1 MQKWRIRFSEIY
13 RNYYKNPNSIID
25 EELKE
30 FKKIVSFVDI
40 QELYKWVSPVLQEI
54 DIELKKEMNKKQ
66 KMTFLGGIFNTKI
79 KEEELLTQEEIQTI
93 EKIFNEAVT
102 QITEKNILNKNEIKL
117 EVHFDLNAGFF
128 NFTKSLERSAS
139 STFTKETNL
148 EGSEAFCFRYKN
160 LKFTMKKGEN
170 FMNIETMLKEFSTEM
185 VTIINKNETVLPITF
200 TNDFSESTRNSQI
213 EISTRNSQIELS
225 ESKRNSQIQHENA
238 DYIWKLN
245 FRQNSPLDE
254 INSIFQFHIKTTNLL
269 YHQTFLDRVMSFFTV
284 EINEDLVNSAWD
296 KWNIIKEKTSN
307 SIKYAFTKKNILEIN
322 IEPRKL
328 IIPINKYD
336 FKNSKI
342 LSVEVGQIK
351 VFNSDITD
359 NYEDQFN
366 LEFSVDSISVRKE
379 LN

>member
-1 MQKWRIRFSEIY
+1 
-13 RNYYKNPNSIID
+13 
-25 EELKE
+25 
-30 FKKIVSFVDI
+30 
-40 QELYKWVSPVLQEI
+40 
-54 DIELKKEMNKKQ
+54 
-66 KMTFLGGIFNTKI
+66 
-79 KEEELLTQEEIQTI
+79 
-93 EKIFNEAVT
+93 
-102 QITEKNILNKNEIKL
+102 
-117 EVHFDLNAGFF
+117 
-128 NFTKSLERSAS
+128 
-139 STFTKETNL
+139 
-148 EGSEAFCFRYKN
+148 
-160 LKFTMKKGEN
+160 
-170 FMNIETMLKEFSTEM
+170 
-185 VTIINKNETVLPITF
+185 
-200 TNDFSESTRNSQI
+200 
-213 EISTRNSQIELS
+213 
-225 ESKRNSQIQHENA
+225 
-238 DYIWKLN
+238 
-245 FRQNSPLDE
+245 
-254 INSIFQFHIKTTNLL
+254 
-269 YHQTFLDRVMSFFTV
+269 MSFFTV